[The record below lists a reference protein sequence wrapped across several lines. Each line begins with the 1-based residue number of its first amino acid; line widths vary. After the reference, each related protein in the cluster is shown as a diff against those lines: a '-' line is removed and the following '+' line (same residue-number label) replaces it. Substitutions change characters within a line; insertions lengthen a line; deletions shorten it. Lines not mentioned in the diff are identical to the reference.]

1 MTAPDT
7 NRDSSPDSS
16 TSSQDAN
23 SSRLHLP
30 PHHLVSADAA
40 YEGDTPNLLADHLFL
55 RPQPPSR
62 SSSWH
67 SILKPASDSHH
78 AAHHP
83 PRPSSPPRSTSH
95 PHDSHADHHVDLDHE
110 QERYPARPRPTT
122 RSSHSRSKSRV
133 RNLKWYQR
141 PSPIWFFPGT
151 FLLAMSGGMI
161 ISPKL
166 EIYTQL
172 ICRAMPV
179 EKSHVSLPPPV
190 LDAHPVTGISP
201 VAGAPISTTP
211 VNSTTTTSTSAH
223 TRHDRLF
230 FEWSASPAPV
240 LGVDHDQNGHLDLD
254 SAQTG
259 DSWSLQ
265 CQKSSAVQAAVAQLA
280 LVLALMMGVLSA
292 LTTGWWGA
300 FSDRRGRK
308 PVLLLALCGT
318 VMMDSVFLLVVNF
331 HSTLSYNFLFVGPF
345 LDGVVGGWAT
355 AQAAVSAYISDSTSP
370 GSRARVFSL
379 LGGCLMGGFAC
390 GPLFGSALI
399 TWTGGWVLAPFYV
412 ALGLHCAFVAGLAL
426 VLPES
431 LSHDRQLAAR
441 ERHRLDKV
449 AQHEADK
456 QADADA
462 HGHGSTFARR
472 TVRSLR
478 RAAVKPFAFLKP
490 MALLL
495 PRTVTD
501 DEADDELRTNIE
513 WGAHLDEYAHPKDVW
528 RGKPSS
534 SGSSASSSSRRD
546 WALTKIALAYAL
558 NMGLMGVMTVKLL
571 YARTEFGWAPTTT
584 GYFLSYMGF
593 MRLLTLLVVL
603 PLGIKL
609 LRRRPI
615 PSPSRPRPTSSSDA
629 DVDTVA
635 AEKQWDAEARWLKI
649 VADSHFDLVLA
660 RLSLGIDTLG
670 FLLFL
675 VAPLLGAPRASSA
688 HTAVFLVAVLV
699 QSLGSGAS
707 PAIQSLALAHS
718 TPRDAGR
725 LFASLSVVQALA
737 AQVVSPVLF
746 TAVFS
751 RTVGRFDE
759 GIFALA
765 LALSAASF
773 TALSSVRLRRVH
785 VAAPGARTSSD
796 GERGAVDEAAIG
808 SAAVPASAQA
818 RAVAGGRKSKSS
830 LVPQRGFEPEEEDH
844 DDDVAAKG
852 GRARGRG
859 RGRERRGSWSAPV
872 SEPYRD

>member
-7 NRDSSPDSS
+7 KRDSSPDSAS
-16 TSSQDAN
+16 SSQQDPDAL

-30 PHHLVSADAA
+30 PHLLASADAA
-40 YEGDTPNLLADHLFL
+40 YEGDTPNTLADHLFL
-55 RPQPPSR
+55 RPHPPSR
-62 SSSWH
+62 TSSWH
-67 SILKPASDSHH
+67 SILDPTSHH
-78 AAHHP
+78 AAHHHP
-83 PRPSSPPRSTSH
+83 TSTSATLPRPA
-95 PHDSHADHHVDLDHE
+95 SHAHNDGDDDDGT
-110 QERYPARPRPTT
+110 YPARPHPHH

-133 RNLKWYQR
+133 RNLKWYHR

-151 FLLAMSGGMI
+151 FLLAMTGGMI

-179 EKSHVSLPPPV
+179 EKSHVSLPPPI
-190 LDAHPVTGISP
+190 LDAQPVTGVSP
-201 VAGAPISTTP
+201 IAGAPISTTP
-211 VNSTTTTSTSAH
+211 VNSTDAH
-223 TRHDRLF
+223 PNRLF
-230 FEWSASPAPV
+230 FEWTASPAPV
-240 LGVDHDQNGHLDLD
+240 LGVDRSHDGHLDT
-254 SAQTG
+254 AQTTRDG

-355 AQAAVSAYISDSTSP
+355 AQAAVSAYVSDCTSP

-399 TWTGGWVLAPFYV
+399 SFTGGWVLAPFYV
-412 ALGLHCAFVAGLAL
+412 ALGTHCAFVAGLAL

-431 LSHDRQLAAR
+431 LSDERQLAAR

-449 AQHEADK
+449 AQREADK

-462 HGHGSTFARR
+462 HGVGSSSSLGRR
-472 TVRSLR
+472 TVRALR
-478 RAAVKPFAFLKP
+478 RAAAKPFAFLKP

-495 PRTVTD
+495 PRPVAD
-501 DEADDELRTNIE
+501 DVDDELRTNIE

-528 RGKPSS
+528 RSTKASS
-534 SGSSASSSSRRD
+534 SGSGGRRD

-629 DVDTVA
+629 DVDTIA

-746 TAVFS
+746 TGVFS
-751 RTVGRFDE
+751 RTVGKFDE

-785 VAAPGARTSSD
+785 VVAPGARTSTD
-796 GERGAVDEAAIG
+796 GEREHGAGAAAAAAAVDEATIG
-808 SAAVPASAQA
+808 SAPGPASA
-818 RAVAGGRKSKSS
+818 RVVGGRKSKSS
-830 LVPQRGFEPEEEDH
+830 LVPQRGFEPE
-844 DDDVAAKG
+844 DDEGDEGGAKG
-852 GRARGRG
+852 GRARG